1 MRYYRGLGDLPQ
13 AADVL
18 TNGAA
23 ASGCGSW
30 SITIYKPMGR
40 CQHIK
45 GEEGEQL
52 PLVALFA
59 WVSGEGGVL
68 LSHPNPS
75 LW

>member
-1 MRYYRGLGDLPQ
+1 
-13 AADVL
+13 
-18 TNGAA
+18 
-23 ASGCGSW
+23 
-30 SITIYKPMGR
+30 MGR